1 MFGRTVTADCSPLCN
16 EKHDLDSE
24 YRATLNY
31 VNHEKT
37 KDNKVF
43 FYHSLD
49 EVYQKQF
56 GKAVENYNAKQER
69 EDRKKTVKGYMEE
82 LESNTQAYMA
92 MSPKERKKD
101 NSVKSRYE
109 LLLYVGDMND
119 TGYDADP
126 ASAKVAEEI
135 LEEYIK
141 GFPARNPCL
150 VPQYGYLHKDE
161 VTPHGGLVFVPCAS
175 SYKTGLDKRVSMSK
189 ALAQQGFPDKKG
201 VRGYDAWI
209 KAERAELRRLAE
221 ARGFTIIEKGD
232 PKRDKMTRSEF
243 VSFKRALDSETDE
256 QVKKRLDKLLE
267 KPLKAIQRA
276 EKGWFGYS
284 DDDYERLFKAYVN
297 LGRRCL
303 AAEQL
308 NKITGADDIIQLRE
322 KLEDRDR
329 QLGRMK
335 EKLQNLVEEINGL
348 TRETEMLQKDVKT
361 AINGLSLQGV
371 TNVLPHLSN
380 DGYGASIALKRRNQ
394 LKRIANSKRV
404 SEKEKGNEN
413 VLTKH

>member
-1 MFGRTVTADCSPLCN
+1 MFGRTVTVDCDALCN
-16 EKHDLDSE
+16 EKHDLDAE

-43 FYHSLD
+43 FYRPL
-49 EVYQKQF
+49 EEIYQEQF
-56 GKAVENYNAKQER
+56 GQAIEDYNAKQKR

-82 LESNTQAYMA
+82 LEENVKAYMA
-92 MSPKERKKD
+92 MSPKERKND
-101 NSVKSRYE
+101 NHVKSRYE
-109 LLLYVGDMND
+109 LVLYVGDMVD

-126 ASAKVAEEI
+126 ASAKIAEEV
-135 LEEYIK
+135 LAEYIK

-150 VPQYGYLHKDE
+150 IPQYGYLHKDE
-161 VTPHGGLVFVPCAS
+161 VTPHGGLTFVAVADG
-175 SYKTGLDKRVSMSK
+175 YNKGLSRQVSLSR

-209 KAERAELRRLAE
+209 KSERAELRRLAE
-221 ARGFTIIEKGD
+221 ARGFTIIEKND
-232 PKRDKMTRSEF
+232 PKRDKQTRAEYI
-243 VSFKRALDSETDE
+243 SFKKAMDSATDE
-256 QVKKRLDKLLE
+256 QVKSELDKLLE

-284 DDDYERLFKAYVN
+284 EKDYEQLYKAYIS

-303 AAEQL
+303 ASEHL
-308 NKITGADDIIQLRE
+308 NKITGAEDIVQLRE